1 MTFEEQ
7 LDRDVTRRN
16 ARDADRFDRWC
27 LAAER
32 AEPLIGELVRDGR
45 SVFYTYPPGG
55 KYREGSKAEL
65 IDWLVRYRYV

>member
-55 KYREGSKAEL
+55 KYRERAARPS
-65 IDWLVRYRYV
+65 